1 MASKDRVVN
10 GSLIKMLFGA
20 TTERPTFK
28 PRQQVSID
36 KPLFPVRNE
45 NETEIEEFELISDPY
60 EFMFNDFE
68 SIDTEISF
76 DGIPEAPEITEEETE
91 AFENSHFDENF
102 LSDFPTEKE
111 KSREKK
117 SICEKLKYKNPG
129 RFSLFYLFQ
138 FSVNDF
144 DSKVLG
150 ILKQVSYLKENH

>member
-10 GSLIKMLFGA
+10 GSLIKMLFGT

-36 KPLFPVRNE
+36 EPLFPVRNE
-45 NETEIEEFELISDPY
+45 NETEIEEFEPISDPY

-68 SIDTEISF
+68 SIDNEISF
-76 DGIPEAPEITEEETE
+76 DSNPEAPEITEEETE
-91 AFENSHFDENF
+91 AFEKSHFDEHF
-102 LSDFPTEKE
+102 LSDFSTEKE

-129 RFSLFYLFQ
+129 RFFLFFN
-138 FSVNDF
+138 F
-144 DSKVLG
+144 
-150 ILKQVSYLKENH
+150 